1 MAVFGGEIS
10 LSDVLETCKKCKLA
24 PMCLPNGLAADQI
37 EKIEKIV
44 HRIPSIKT
52 NKHLYKFGEPF
63 DSLYIV
69 RSGCIKEY
77 TITHSGDEQVFGF
90 KYTGEI
96 FGLDSINEHQYVS
109 SALPLVTSTVCKISY
124 SNFEKICDD
133 IPGLAKQVL
142 NMISHEITAQHDF
155 RVGVILKSAEQKLA
169 FFLSNESM
177 RLKRLGYSEREF
189 NLPMTRA
196 DIATYLGI
204 TVETTSRTL
213 SHFVQEGIIKVNKR
227 NVKISDLGKLQLLA
241 EHCSACPATISK
253 AS

>member
-1 MAVFGGEIS
+1 MAVYRDELS

-24 PMCLPNGLAADQI
+24 PICLPNGLAGDQI

-44 HRIPSIKT
+44 HRIPSINT
-52 NKHLYKFGEPF
+52 NKHIYKFGEPF

-77 TITHSGDEQVFGF
+77 TNTQSGDEHIFGF

-96 FGLDSINEHQYVS
+96 FGLDSINNDQYVS
-109 SALPLVTSTVCKISY
+109 SALPLVTSSVCRISY
-124 SNFEKICDD
+124 SKFEQICDD

-155 RVGVILKSAEQKLA
+155 RVGVIQKNAEQKLA
-169 FFLSNESM
+169 FFLSNESTSQ
-177 RLKRLGYSEREF
+177 KYLGYSGREF

-196 DIATYLGI
+196 DIASYLGLAI
-204 TVETTSRTL
+204 EPVSRTFK
-213 SHFVQEGIIKVNKR
+213 HFVQDGIIKVNKR
-227 NVKISDLGKLQLLA
+227 NVKISDFGKLQLLA
-241 EHCSACPATISK
+241 EHCSTCPATISI